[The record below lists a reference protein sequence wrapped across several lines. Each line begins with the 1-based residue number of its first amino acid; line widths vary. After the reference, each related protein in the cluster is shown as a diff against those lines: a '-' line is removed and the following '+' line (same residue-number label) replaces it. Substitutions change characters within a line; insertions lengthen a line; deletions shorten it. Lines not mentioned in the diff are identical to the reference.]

1 MPLALLALA
10 IGAFG
15 IGTTEFVIMGLLPE
29 VAATYGV
36 SIPTAGFLVTGYAL
50 GVVLGA
56 PLMTVLGTRI
66 PRKRMLMLLM
76 GLFIVGNVVSA
87 LAPAFGV
94 MLAGR
99 VVASLAHGAFF
110 GIGAV
115 VAAELVA
122 PEKKAGAI
130 AMMFTGL
137 TVANVVGVPLGTLV
151 GQHLGWRVTFL
162 IVASL
167 GLLGLLGIARLVPDL
182 PRPEGVRIRH
192 ELAAFRNVQVLL
204 AMGMTVLGFGGVFAA
219 ITYITPMMTN
229 VAGFADTS
237 VTWLLVLLGL
247 GMVAGNLVGG
257 RFADRALMPMLY
269 TSLGALAVV
278 LAAFTLTAHTRAAPP
293 SPSSSS
299 GPSAS
304 PPCRRCRSGSS
315 TRPPAPDPGLRRQHR
330 RLQPRQRP
338 RRLARRPRH
347 RRRTRLDRPELGRR
361 GTGRLRPGPRPG
373 LRRAG
378 TPYGDPRGRRRRQP
392 GHRGRRPDGD
402 RSRRTGPPLIHR
414 PPHTTPLHPTPPPL
428 TSQETRMSTP
438 TRTRTA
444 VAPLTTADAET
455 LVAAATAAAE
465 AAGVAVSV
473 TVLDAGGHPLAFR
486 RDDRA
491 VLISGETSTR
501 KAFTALQLDAPT
513 ADLVDAVQPGGPFH
527 TLPTALDRPL
537 LFIAGGLPVH
547 RDGRLVGAIGVGG
560 GAPAQDHGFAESAL
574 GALA

>member
-15 IGTTEFVIMGLLPE
+15 IGATEFVIMGLLPE
-29 VAATYGV
+29 VAAGYGV

-56 PLMTVLGTRI
+56 PLMTVLGTRV

-76 GLFIVGNVVSA
+76 GLFVAGNVLSA

-115 VAAELVA
+115 VAAGLVA
-122 PEKKAGAI
+122 PDKKAGAI

-151 GQHLGWRVTFL
+151 GQTLGWRVTFL
-162 IVASL
+162 IVAAL
-167 GLLGLLGIARLVPDL
+167 GVIGLLGIARLVPDL

-278 LAAFTLTAHTRAAPP
+278 LALFTLTAHTRGGTAVTLFLIGALGFATVPPLQKRVLDQAAGAPTLASAVNIGAFNLGNALAAWLGGLVIAAGLGWTAP
-293 SPSSSS
+293 NWVGAALAASALLLALVS
-299 GPSAS
+299 GA
-304 PPCRRCRSGSS
+304 
-315 TRPPAPDPGLRRQHR
+315 LE
-330 RLQPRQRP
+330 
-338 RRLARRPRH
+338 
-347 RRRTRLDRPELGRR
+347 RRTARGASTGTNAGR
-361 GTGRLRPGPRPG
+361 T
-373 LRRAG
+373 
-378 TPYGDPRGRRRRQP
+378 
-392 GHRGRRPDGD
+392 
-402 RSRRTGPPLIHR
+402 
-414 PPHTTPLHPTPPPL
+414 
-428 TSQETRMSTP
+428 
-438 TRTRTA
+438 
-444 VAPLTTADAET
+444 
-455 LVAAATAAAE
+455 VAAAT
-465 AAGVAVSV
+465 
-473 TVLDAGGHPLAFR
+473 
-486 RDDRA
+486 
-491 VLISGETSTR
+491 
-501 KAFTALQLDAPT
+501 
-513 ADLVDAVQPGGPFH
+513 
-527 TLPTALDRPL
+527 
-537 LFIAGGLPVH
+537 PV
-547 RDGRLVGAIGVGG
+547 
-560 GAPAQDHGFAESAL
+560 PAHH
-574 GALA
+574 